1 MTDRIDHVA
10 EAAGRLRAVASVV
23 EEVGD
28 RQVVPDV
35 LSVWNAN
42 VSRELK
48 AAQVH
53 ATLALVEQQRIA
65 NLISLAKL
73 AGRDEDVHEEVA
85 AAAYGA
91 LNALVSYQDV
101 PNGHMGPDEVVVLR
115 PEIAAALGIK
125 AVDHD

>member
-1 MTDRIDHVA
+1 MTDRIDHAA
-10 EAAGRLRAVASVV
+10 EAVALLNLAVMAQHQ
-23 EEVGD
+23 GD
-28 RQVVPDV
+28 PRH
-35 LSVWNAN
+35 LIA
-42 VSRELK
+42 

-53 ATLALVEQQRIA
+53 ATLALVKQQRIA